1 MNRIYKVVFNKARNC
16 YVVAS
21 EIAKSHT
28 KSSTSK
34 SAKTA
39 ALLCA
44 AALSLGVSVSA
55 ADTNVIY
62 DDSTKAQITL
72 RDDGGTTDI
81 LGVTGGQVYENSN
94 YAANGNDVYQ
104 VSQKV
109 DKFSGTLDKINTN
122 ISSINAL
129 VSANTNTLATIKSTT
144 DTLNQKVARGYIA
157 QVDGADVKNVTPS
170 DNELNFKSGNN
181 VKLTADNGS
190 VLISVTAEGKVA
202 KGNTGLVTGDTVNTA
217 IEAEKTAREAADTAI
232 KNDVIGSISKN
243 GNYVKTGNTVYGNI
257 SALDTQVKAN
267 ADAIGAETT
276 ARTTAITNEAK
287 ARKDA
292 DDALTAK
299 IGSLDADGSYITAAS
314 SVTGNLSALDTQV
327 KANANAIGAEK
338 TAREDAIKGLENKIN
353 NQITNLDGNSVQYTD
368 ATKEK
373 VKLAGAGGTTITNVK
388 AGALSKDST
397 DAVNGAQ
404 LFETNTN
411 LTNETKA
418 REAADAAINTKL
430 GSMTADGTY
439 VKAADSVASGLTKL
453 DSQTKKNTDDIASEI
468 KNREEAVTNLK
479 TEITNNI
486 NNLSGNA
493 VQYKDDTKS
502 SIELGG
508 KGGTTITNLKAGNL
522 AQGSTDAVT
531 GDQLF
536 TTNTNLANE
545 TKAREAADTAL
556 TNKIG
561 SIAED
566 GSYIKAQKSVFEN
579 LSSLDSQTKKN
590 TDGLAQEV
598 KDRQAA
604 VDAINGTIGTLTD
617 GTYVKAGDTVASGLS
632 KLDAQTKKNTD
643 DIATETQKREE
654 AVTNLKT
661 EITNNI
667 NNLAGNAVQYKD
679 ATKGVVEF
687 GGEGGTTLKNVKA
700 GTLSADSTEAVNGAQ
715 LYDANTRINKNLA
728 TIRNLNASLTSVRNT
743 AQSNSSRIDSLN
755 DTIVDINTNV
765 TANMANVSKMLAN
778 AANTDLSN
786 LSEDGNATIA
796 AAARSAVQD
805 YMKQQAQSASAKV
818 KSAASTMQAVYSSPV
833 AVQSGGEAVTYD
845 NSTKSQITLADG
857 ERTTDIVGVTGG
869 QVYEDSTYAANGN
882 DVWQVSQKVDKFSS
896 TLDKINTNISSINA
910 VVGENTN
917 TLSKT
922 TAIANTNKQK
932 LDRGYNININGI
944 TVKNATPN
952 DNNINLK
959 SGDNVTLTEDNSSIK
974 LDVKSDGVIG
984 KGNTG
989 LISGDTAFTALEEK
1003 ANKDL
1008 SNLTDEAKQQIK
1020 NTMSS
1025 DMATKANV
1033 GLDNLSDAGVQ
1044 KVKDIMA
1051 SDMANK
1057 ADINMSNLSTDG
1069 VNKIKALAKGAVKF
1083 ADGDGTSVASS
1094 FDEDGNVTYKV
1105 NVDDQKIKDTM
1116 SEAMATKADVDAKN
1130 LNVSKYAEKLGTGSI
1145 SEGEKNLVNGDTVF
1159 NAIKDL
1165 KGTTDTNLT
1174 TKVDVNM
1181 TNITSEGKTVIKGLA
1196 QDAVKI
1202 ASGTNS
1208 NVTSAMDED
1217 GNLTYTVDVAA
1228 NGTIEEGNTG
1238 LISGDTAKKALDKK
1252 ANVDLDNLSEAGMQK
1267 IKDTMTADMAMKAEV
1282 DASNVGKYAT
1292 EWAKAIGTGKIEKGN
1307 QNLVTGDVVYGAVS
1321 IKADKSY
1328 VDTELGKKAD
1338 QAAMDTA
1345 LAGKA
1350 DNNLGNLTEEGK
1362 ANIKEVMKDDLAK
1375 KADKTYVDNALAG
1388 KVDKSEFNT
1397 VKDQVE
1403 KNTETIATK
1412 ADKTYV
1418 DDKLATKADA
1428 DKVYTKEEVN
1438 SKIDTVKNTISGD
1451 MENKVNKDASNIEK
1465 DKWQA
1470 ALGDG
1475 VNEKGNTGLINGDT
1489 LHTALDDLK
1498 KDGVGIVRQDGDTI
1512 TVGKDTNA
1520 TKVSFSGTDDKGNTI
1535 NRVLTGIKTDESDAT
1550 SATNVGYVQGVAS
1563 DLQNEM
1569 DYMNNRLTD
1578 DIKEAGAVSAAL
1590 AGLHHIDYDPDNKLD
1605 FAVATAGYR
1614 GKSAMAL
1621 GAFYQ
1626 PNENIMFSLGGTL
1639 GSKHNAWNLGLSFKV
1654 GQGSDSPVLSRRVL
1668 GNRINALAADNQ
1680 AKDEKID
1687 QLEQNVKD
1695 MQRQLAQL
1703 LANAQLSE
1711 TVQKDMTASK

>member
-28 KSSTSK
+28 KSSTTK
-34 SAKTA
+34 STKTA

-44 AALSLGVSVSA
+44 AALSLGLSVSA

-122 ISSINAL
+122 ISNINSL
-129 VSANTNTLATIKSTT
+129 VSANTNTLATIKTTT
-144 DTLNQKVARGYIA
+144 DTLNQKVTRGYTA
-157 QVDGADVKNVTPS
+157 QVDGVDVKNINPA
-170 DNELNFKSGNN
+170 DNELNFKSGSN
-181 VKLTADNGS
+181 VKLSADNGS
-190 VLISVTAEGKVA
+190 VVVSVNADGKVA
-202 KGNTGLVTGDTVNTA
+202 QGNTGIVTGDTVNTA

-267 ADAIGAETT
+267 ADAIGAETA

-292 DDALTAK
+292 DDALTAM
-299 IGSLDADGSYITAAS
+299 IGSLDADGSYITAGA

-327 KANANAIGAEK
+327 KANATAIGQEK
-338 TAREDAIKGLENKIN
+338 TDREDAINRLETKIN
-353 NQITNLDGNSVQYTD
+353 NQITNLDGNAVQYTD
-368 ATKEK
+368 ATKENI
-373 VKLAGAGGTTITNVK
+373 KLAGAGGTTITNVK
-388 AGALSKDST
+388 AGKLAKDST

-411 LTNETKA
+411 LTNETTA
-418 REAADAAINTKL
+418 REAADTAINNKL

-439 VKAADSVASGLTKL
+439 VKAQDTVASGLTKL

-468 KNREEAVTNLK
+468 KNRQDAVNNLK

-486 NNLSGNA
+486 QNLSGNA
-493 VQYKDDTKS
+493 VQYKDDTKG
-502 SIELGG
+502 SIELAG

-536 TTNTNLANE
+536 TTNTNLSNE
-545 TKAREAADTAL
+545 TKAREDADAAL
-556 TNKIG
+556 TSKIG
-561 SIAED
+561 SISED

-579 LSSLDSQTKKN
+579 LSTLDAQTKKN

-604 VDAINGTIGTLTD
+604 VDSINSTIGTLTD
-617 GTYVKAGDTVASGLS
+617 GNYVKANESVASGLA
-632 KLDAQTKKNTD
+632 KLDSQTKKNTD
-643 DIATETQKREE
+643 DLAQEKTDRET
-654 AVTNLKT
+654 AVTNLRN

-667 NNLAGNAVQYKD
+667 NNLSGNAVQYKD

-700 GTLSADSTEAVNGAQ
+700 GTLSVDSTEAVNGAQ

-765 TANMANVSKMLAN
+765 TSNMANVNKMLAN

-805 YMKQQAQSASAKV
+805 YMKQQSQNLKSSATTLS
-818 KSAASTMQAVYSSPV
+818 STYSSPI
-833 AVQSGGEAVTYD
+833 AVHSGGAAVTYD
-845 NSTKSQITLADG
+845 NDTKSQITLADG

-882 DVWQVSQKVDKFSS
+882 DVYQVSQKVDKFSS
-896 TLDKINTNISSINA
+896 TLDKINSNISSINA
-910 VVGENTN
+910 VVSENTN
-917 TLSKT
+917 LLSST
-922 TAIANTNKQK
+922 TATANTNKQK

-959 SGDNVTLTEDNSSIK
+959 SGDNVTISSDNSSIK

-989 LISGDTAFTALEEK
+989 LISGDTAFSALEEK

-1025 DMATKANV
+1025 DLSGKANV
-1033 GLDNLSDAGVQ
+1033 ALDNLSDAGIQ

-1051 SDMANK
+1051 TDMAGK

-1069 VNKIKALAKGAVKF
+1069 VNKIKSLAKGAVKF
-1083 ADGDGTSVASS
+1083 ADGDGTSVDSS

-1116 SEAMATKADVDAKN
+1116 SAEMATKADIDATN
-1130 LNVSKYAEKLGTGSI
+1130 INVSKYAEKLGTGSVA
-1145 SEGEKNLVNGDTVF
+1145 EGEKNLVNGETVF

-1181 TNITSEGKTVIKGLA
+1181 TNISSEGKTVIKGLA
-1196 QDAVKI
+1196 QDAVKVT
-1202 ASGTNS
+1202 SGTNS
-1208 NVTSAMDED
+1208 HVTSTKDKD
-1217 GNLTYTVDVAA
+1217 GNLTYTVDVEA
-1228 NGTIEEGNTG
+1228 NGTIEDGNTG

-1252 ANVDLDNLSEAGMQK
+1252 ANVDLDNLSDAGMQK
-1267 IKDTMTADMAMKAEV
+1267 IKDTMTADMAMKAAV

-1307 QNLVTGDVVYGAVS
+1307 QNLVTGDVVFGAVS
-1321 IKADKSY
+1321 VKADKTY
-1328 VDTELGKKAD
+1328 VDSELGKKAD
-1338 QAAMDTA
+1338 QSAMDTA

-1350 DNNLGNLTEEGK
+1350 DSNLGNLTDEGK
-1362 ANIKEVMKDDLAK
+1362 NNIKEVMKDDLDK
-1375 KADKTYVDNALAG
+1375 KADKTYVDNALSN

-1397 VKDQVE
+1397 VKDQVD
-1403 KNTETIATK
+1403 KNTEAIATK

-1428 DKVYTKEEVN
+1428 DKVYTKDEVN
-1438 SKIDTVKNTISGD
+1438 SKIDNVKNTISGD

-1498 KDGVGIVRQDGDTI
+1498 KDGVGLVKQEGDTI
-1512 TVGKDTNA
+1512 NVGKDTNA
-1520 TKVSFSGTDDKGNTI
+1520 TKVSFSGTDDDGNTI
-1535 NRVLTGIKTDESDAT
+1535 NRVLTGIKTDENDAT
-1550 SATNVGYVQGVAS
+1550 SATNVGYVQGIAS

-1614 GKSAMAL
+1614 GKSAFAL

-1668 GNRINALAADNQ
+1668 GNRINALAQENQ

-1695 MQRQLAQL
+1695 MQKQLAVL
-1703 LANAQLSE
+1703 LANAQLSD
-1711 TVQKDMTASK
+1711 TVQKDMTTSK

>member
-28 KSSTSK
+28 KSSTGK
-34 SAKTA
+34 STKTA

-44 AALSLGVSVSA
+44 AALSLGLSVSA
-55 ADTNVIY
+55 ADTNVVY
-62 DDSTKAQITL
+62 DDNTKAQITL

-122 ISSINAL
+122 ISSINSL
-129 VSANTNTLATIKSTT
+129 VSTNTNTLATIKTTT

-157 QVDGADVKNVTPS
+157 QVDGVDVKNVNPA
-170 DNELNFKSGNN
+170 DNELNFKSGSN

-190 VLISVTAEGKVA
+190 VLISVTADGKVA

-217 IEAEKTAREAADTAI
+217 IEAEKTAREAADTSI

-243 GNYVKTGNTVYGNI
+243 GNYVKTGNTVYGNL

-267 ADAIGAETT
+267 ADAIGAEAT
-276 ARTTAITNEAK
+276 ARNTAITNEAT
-287 ARKDA
+287 ARKNA

-299 IGSLDADGSYITAAS
+299 IGSLDVDGSYITAGAS
-314 SVTGNLSALDTQV
+314 VAGNLSSLDTQV
-327 KANANAIGAEK
+327 KANATAIGQEK
-338 TAREDAIKGLENKIN
+338 TDREDAINRLETKIN
-353 NQITNLDGNSVQYTD
+353 NQITSLDGNAVQYTD

-373 VKLAGAGGTTITNVK
+373 IKLAGAGGTTITNVK

-404 LFETNTN
+404 LFTTNTN
-411 LTNETKA
+411 VANETAA
-418 REAADAAINTKL
+418 REAADAA
-430 GSMTADGTY
+430 
-439 VKAADSVASGLTKL
+439 LT
-453 DSQTKKNTDDIASEI
+453 T
-468 KNREEAVTNLK
+468 
-479 TEITNNI
+479 
-486 NNLSGNA
+486 
-493 VQYKDDTKS
+493 
-502 SIELGG
+502 
-508 KGGTTITNLKAGNL
+508 
-522 AQGSTDAVT
+522 
-531 GDQLF
+531 
-536 TTNTNLANE
+536 
-545 TKAREAADTAL
+545 
-556 TNKIG
+556 KIG

-617 GTYVKAGDTVASGLS
+617 GTYVKAVDTVASGLS

-643 DIATETQKREE
+643 DIASETQKREE
-654 AVTNLKT
+654 AVTNLRN

-667 NNLAGNAVQYKD
+667 NNLSGNAVQYKD

-687 GGEGGTTLKNVKA
+687 GGADGTTLTNVKA

-765 TANMANVSKMLAN
+765 TANMANVSRMLSN

-805 YMKQQAQSASAKV
+805 YMKQQVQNASAKV
-818 KSAASTMQAVYSSPV
+818 KSAASTLAAVYSSPV

-882 DVWQVSQKVDKFSS
+882 DVYQVSQKVDKFSG
-896 TLDKINTNISSINA
+896 TLDKINANISSINA

-917 TLSKT
+917 LLAST
-922 TAIANTNKQK
+922 TATANTNKQK

-959 SGDNVTLTEDNSSIK
+959 SGANVSLTEDNASIK

-1025 DMATKANV
+1025 DMAGKANV

-1051 SDMANK
+1051 TDMAGK

-1069 VNKIKALAKGAVKF
+1069 VNKIKSLAKGAVKF
-1083 ADGDGTSVASS
+1083 ADGDGSTVTSS

-1145 SEGEKNLVNGDTVF
+1145 AEGEKNLVNGETVF

-1165 KGTTDTNLT
+1165 QGTTDTNLT

-1196 QDAVKI
+1196 QDAVKL
-1202 ASGTNS
+1202 ASGVNS
-1208 NVTSAMDED
+1208 NITSAMDED

-1228 NGTIEEGNTG
+1228 NGAIEDGNTG
-1238 LISGDTAKKALDKK
+1238 LVSGDTAKKALDKK

-1267 IKDTMTADMAMKAEV
+1267 IKDTMTADLAMKAAV

-1307 QNLVTGDVVYGAVS
+1307 QNLVTGDVVFGAVS
-1321 IKADKSY
+1321 VKADKSY

-1350 DNNLGNLTEEGK
+1350 DNNLGNLTDEGK
-1362 ANIKEVMKDDLAK
+1362 TAIKDVMKDDLAK

-1428 DKVYTKEEVN
+1428 DKVYTKDEVN
-1438 SKIDTVKNTISGD
+1438 TKIDTVKNTISGD

-1512 TVGKDTNA
+1512 TVGKDTDA

-1550 SATNVGYVQGVAS
+1550 SATNVGYVQGVAA

-1569 DYMNNRLTD
+1569 DYMNNKLTD

-1668 GNRINALAADNQ
+1668 GNRINALAAENQ

-1695 MQRQLAQL
+1695 MQRQLAVL
-1703 LANAQLSE
+1703 LANAQLSD
-1711 TVQKDMTASK
+1711 TVQKDMTK